1 MASNNKPMFHSPQKK
16 GQVVPVPMN
25 AFLWIL
31 VIVSLAALAAL
42 SVFAVCAAVTRNTE
56 TVTLAQ
62 GFTMNAGLLFLFLPF
77 VGWLICAGFRLA
89 IRLIPLE
96 MWRLPS
102 KVKEANIKT
111 KGKYLKYAT
120 LFMELEATL
129 AFGYIT
135 LSVYNGNQPKDIAM
149 LVWAAAEA
157 ATVIFFGRYAIIAAQ
172 RSA

>member
-111 KGKYLKYAT
+111 KGKYLKYA
-120 LFMELEATL
+120 
-129 AFGYIT
+129 
-135 LSVYNGNQPKDIAM
+135 
-149 LVWAAAEA
+149 
-157 ATVIFFGRYAIIAAQ
+157 RC
-172 RSA
+172 R